1 MDIVIFSDYLLLL
14 KIIKQVKINSI
25 RLKRIKE
32 KRIIFNPF
40 QINYE
45 INLSIYFDF

>member
-1 MDIVIFSDYLLLL
+1 MGIIIFSDYLLLL
-14 KIIKQVKINSI
+14 KIIKHVKINSI
-25 RLKRIKE
+25 RLKGIKE
-32 KRIIFNPF
+32 KRIKNNTF